1 MLVIE
6 MRVTPYPVDI
16 CQGHDPVKAITDCIS
31 CFIVRRNMH
40 SSSAGMLCSD
50 QVEPPS
56 VVQTKVAAAGKL
68 RKMSRVWLLDLWM

>member
-6 MRVTPYPVDI
+6 IRVTPNSVDI
-16 CQGHDPVKAITDCIS
+16 CRGHDPVKAITDSIS

-40 SSSAGMLCSD
+40 SSSVGMLYSD

-56 VVQTKVAAAGKL
+56 VVQTKVAERKL
-68 RKMSRVWLLDLWM
+68 KKMSCIWLLDLWI